1 MTVVLLT
8 GTVVP
13 NVMDNLVVFQP
24 EVRKNQYL
32 SAIRWYVKNTD
43 YRIVFCEN
51 SGTDIS
57 PLLNEEEKERVEV
70 LTFAQ
75 PQITDPTKD
84 RGYTEM
90 LIIEYALQHSL
101 YLSNADLVVK
111 GTGRLILKNIKSLVG
126 MCKGRRLFVSTW
138 MVYGCLYAE
147 SRFFLCCVEWLR
159 YFVGYKDKVCVN
171 CNFEATLAQTVRCSV
186 NEAGFH
192 FHYPIVRPWING
204 VGGGSGVQYEL
215 PLWKWFLSSLRL
227 LPLALMYNWGGYMP
241 NNIQVVKD

>member
-1 MTVVLLT
+1 MVVVLLT
-8 GTVVP
+8 GTIVP
-13 NVMDNLVVFQP
+13 NVVDKLAVFQP

-32 SAIRWYVKNTD
+32 SAIRWYVENTD

-51 SGTDIS
+51 SGSDVS
-57 PLLNEEEKERVEV
+57 PFLNAEEKERVEV

-90 LIIEYALQHSL
+90 LILEYALQHSQ
-101 YLSNADLVVK
+101 YLSNADLIVK

-126 MCKGRRLFVSTW
+126 MCKRRRKFVSTW
-138 MVYGCLYAE
+138 MLYGCLYAE
-147 SRFFLCCVEWLR
+147 SRFFLCSVSFLR
-159 YFVGYKDKVCVN
+159 YFVGVKDKVCVN
-171 CNFEATLAQTVRCSV
+171 CNFEATLAQTVRSSIK
-186 NEAGFH
+186 EGYI
-192 FHYPIVRPWING
+192 FHYPIIRPWISG
-204 VGGGSGVQYEL
+204 VGGGSGAQFEL